1 MLLLPKIKA
10 MVGIVGGIDTSLH
23 NHNKKEKTMV
33 TESSKSYRYD
43 KISETT
49 VESIHKMAE
58 LEAAALKEEKPWM
71 DEVDIDQQAYTQAC
85 GKFMNTIEQ
94 IAGKTE
100 MYWLFEIMLEE
111 SFDYVPSAR
120 NPFAVRG
127 PQTNHRADRMINP
140 YKMIMEHLQ

>member
-1 MLLLPKIKA
+1 MLLPKIKA
-10 MVGIVGGIDTSLH
+10 MVGVVGVIDTSLR
-23 NHNKKEKTMV
+23 NHNRKEKTMV

-58 LEAAALKEEKPWM
+58 AGAAEIKAQKPWL
-71 DEVDIDQQAYTQAC
+71 DEIDVDQQAYAQAC
-85 GKFMNTIEQ
+85 DKFMKTIEQ
-94 IAGKTE
+94 IAGKNE

-111 SFDYVPSAR
+111 CFDYIPSAR

-127 PQTNHRADRMINP
+127 PQTNHRESQMINP
-140 YKMIMEHLQ
+140 YKMIMEHIQ